1 MDEVVYIRARVL
13 YRERPAPVPG
23 TDRQWPPVPSVY
35 CEAIGQD
42 AKPLGM
48 EFYAPEAAAI
58 TIEEM
63 RKKALDMA
71 TEMVRKGGY
80 TKR

>member
-1 MDEVVYIRARVL
+1 MDEIVYIRARVL
-13 YRERPAPVPG
+13 YREQPEPAPG

-42 AKPLGM
+42 ANPLGM

-71 TEMVRKGGY
+71 SEMIRNGGY

>member
-1 MDEVVYIRARVL
+1 VDEIVYIRARVL
-13 YRERPAPVPG
+13 YREQPEPAPG

-71 TEMVRKGGY
+71 SEMIRNGGY